1 MQETDSGQFDMDTTM
16 FSYFLSALGISG
28 TLVLTAVTI
37 VVLYRY
43 HDTRIWSFRWYWRNW
58 RLMQL
63 SAIGSL
69 FFLAMAASY
78 SVLHNAWAWLYLIVA
93 IKVGLWWLRCLVS
106 RRA

>member
-1 MQETDSGQFDMDTTM
+1 MDTTLLT
-16 FSYFLSALGISG
+16 YFLGALGLAG
-28 TLVLTAVTI
+28 TLGLIAITI
-37 VVLYRY
+37 TVCYRY
-43 HDTRIWSFRWYWRNW
+43 RDTRAWSFRWYWRNW

-78 SVLHNAWAWLYLIVA
+78 GVLHNAWAWLYLIVA
-93 IKVGLWWLRCLVS
+93 IKLGLWWLRCVVS